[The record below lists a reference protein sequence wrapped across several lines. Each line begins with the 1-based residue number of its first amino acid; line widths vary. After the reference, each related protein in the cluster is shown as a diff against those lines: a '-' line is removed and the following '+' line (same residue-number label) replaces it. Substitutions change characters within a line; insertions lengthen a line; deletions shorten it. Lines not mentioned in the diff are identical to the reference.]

1 MKKLLV
7 LVLSVFLVVGLVACG
22 NGADAPAVVEEVE
35 DAVEEVADE
44 VEEVV
49 DEVEDAV
56 TGDVSDIRIG
66 LTMAER
72 DQWLSYL
79 EAAAVARAAELG
91 VELVAQDSQ
100 RDINSQL
107 DHIQTFAAQGFDAI
121 IINVVDPAFTEAM
134 VEAAAGVPLIFVNR
148 MPDESFLE
156 EGHIGYI
163 GSDEMTAGRFQAD
176 FVAEY
181 FEDRDPPELDY
192 VLFLGIIGH
201 PGTTARSASF
211 REGMADYGFTL
222 NNVFEDTANFDRAE
236 AMDLMQQFL
245 GTGVHFDV
253 VIANN
258 DEMALGAIEALRAV
272 DMMDIPVLGI
282 DASPHGVASI
292 IAGEMAASVFQNP
305 VGQGAGAVDKA
316 IAAARGENFPI
327 ITWVPFE
334 LVTPANVH
342 EYE

>member
-7 LVLSVFLVVGLVACG
+7 LFLSLFLVLGLVACG
-22 NGADAPAVVEEVE
+22 NNDEPEVVEEPAVTDEAEEVEDVEEPGDVEEVE
-35 DAVEEVADE
+35 VAD
-44 VEEVV
+44 
-49 DEVEDAV
+49 DA
-56 TGDVSDIRIG
+56 GDIRIG

-79 EAAAVARAAELG
+79 EGAAVARADELG

-100 RDINSQL
+100 RDINLQL

-148 MPDESFLE
+148 MPDEAFLE

-176 FVAEY
+176 FAAEY
-181 FEDRDPPELDY
+181 FADRDPAEIDY

-201 PGTTARSASF
+201 PGTTARTASF
-211 REGMADYGFTL
+211 REGMADHGFTI

-236 AMDLMQQFL
+236 AMDMMQQFL
-245 GTGVHFDV
+245 GTGVNFDL

-258 DEMALGAIEALRAV
+258 DEMALGAIEALRAA

-316 IAAARGENFPI
+316 IAAARGENFPT

-334 LVTPANVH
+334 LVTPENVH

>member
-7 LVLSVFLVVGLVACG
+7 LLLALVLTLGLMACG
-22 NGADAPAVVEEVE
+22 ADEPAVVEEPEV
-35 DAVEEVADE
+35 VEEPDVVEEPE
-44 VEEVV
+44 VEEPE
-49 DEVEDAV
+49 EVEEA
-56 TGDVSDIRIG
+56 GDVGDIQIG

-72 DQWLSYL
+72 DQWLTYL
-79 EAAAVARAAELG
+79 ETAAVNRAADVG
-91 VELVAQDSQ
+91 VHLVAQDAQ
-100 RDINSQL
+100 RDINLQL

-121 IINVVDPAFTEAM
+121 IVNVVDPAFTEAM
-134 VEAAAGVPLIFVNR
+134 VDAADGVPLIFVNR

-156 EGHIGYI
+156 EGRIGYI
-163 GSDEMTAGRFQAD
+163 GSDETTAGRFQAD
-176 FVAEY
+176 FAAEY
-181 FEDRDPPELDY
+181 FTDVDELDY

-211 REGMADYGFTL
+211 REGMADHGFTI

-236 AMDLMQQFL
+236 AMDMMQQFL
-245 GTGVHFDV
+245 GTGVHFDL

-282 DASPHGVASI
+282 DASPHAIASI

-316 IAAARGENFPI
+316 IAAARGESFPT

-334 LVTPANVH
+334 LVTPANVA
-342 EYE
+342 EYQ